1 MKCRC
6 EPAYSI
12 VVLHFHCKHLSISI
26 FQFIHAYTHRER
38 ETHTERQRDRDRQT
52 DRQTETE
59 RIQYSR
65 KSIQAHKLHAALI

>member
-26 FQFIHAYTHRER
+26 FPFIHAYTQRERDTHRE
-38 ETHTERQRDRDRQT
+38 TERQRQTDRQT
-52 DRQTETE
+52 DRQRQREYNTVE
-59 RIQYSR
+59 RASR
-65 KSIQAHKLHAALI
+65 PTNSMLL